1 MMVRYTIRLKTGE
14 ARCCQLDGNAV
25 VERLAQYE
33 DSGLLPEEVERVKL
47 ALMGKGIYEIKEF
60 DGLPIKRL
68 RELAEAD
75 KDERVVILPCK
86 EGTIVYCIRRPIATY
101 PDKSKPVIVPS
112 IFTRYDL
119 FKFGCT
125 VFLTREE
132 AEKALAEME
141 GRKDG

>member
-75 KDERVVILPCK
+75 KNECILVLPCK
-86 EGTIVYCIRRPIATY
+86 VGTPVYRIHYPIATNHAVSFSMAIAIARNY
-101 PDKSKPVIVPS
+101 GWSVGKRGWFCPE
-112 IFTRYDL
+112 
-119 FKFGCT
+119 C
-125 VFLTREE
+125 
-132 AEKALAEME
+132 
-141 GRKDG
+141 RKKRRMRGNG

>member
-75 KDERVVILPCK
+75 KDECVWKKVV
-86 EGTIVYCIRRPIATY
+86 
-101 PDKSKPVIVPS
+101 S
-112 IFTRYDL
+112 IFDKKYAEAKKLPFVRNPLAWALYYTWKEFDDGKRYD
-119 FKFGCT
+119 
-125 VFLTREE
+125 
-132 AEKALAEME
+132 
-141 GRKDG
+141 

>member
-33 DSGLLPEEVERVKL
+33 DSGLLPEDVERVKL

-68 RELAEAD
+68 RELAGAD
-75 KDERVVILPCK
+75 KDERILVLPCK
-86 EGTIVYCIRRPIATY
+86 VGTPVYHIHYPIATY
-101 PDKSKPVIVPS
+101 PDRSEPEIRSCLFVLS
-112 IFTRYDL
+112 DL
-119 FKFGCT
+119 DYWGLT
-125 VFLTREE
+125 VFRTKDE
-132 AEKALAEME
+132 AEKALREME
-141 GRKDG
+141 DR

>member
-75 KDERVVILPCK
+75 KGECVLVLPCK
-86 EGTIVYCIRRPIATY
+86 VGTPVYRIHYPIAIY
-101 PDKSKPVIVPS
+101 PDRSEPEIRSCLFVLS
-112 IFTRYDL
+112 DL
-119 FKFGCT
+119 NYWGRT
-125 VFLTREE
+125 VFRTKDE
-132 AEKALAEME
+132 AEKALLEIE
-141 GRKDG
+141 RKN